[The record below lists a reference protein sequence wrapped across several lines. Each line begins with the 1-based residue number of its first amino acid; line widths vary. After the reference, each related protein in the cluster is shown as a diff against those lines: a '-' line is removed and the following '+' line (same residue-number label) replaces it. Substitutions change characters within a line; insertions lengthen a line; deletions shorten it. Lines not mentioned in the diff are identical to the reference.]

1 MLHRLIRFIQDITGY
16 MQQRRS
22 LEPEYPF
29 SKLFKKFQNILASN
43 NEALELIAD
52 MGDKLGGDY
61 VFDKQYI
68 LSTYEQLKNHV
79 FRLVL
84 DLNTL
89 SPGKYVRLF
98 EVFEDINDT
107 IQQELSGK
115 WVLPQGDFAIL
126 YPALSQDMYELV
138 GSKNANLADICNI
151 LDLPTPDGFAITT
164 SAFRAYLERNGLCDY
179 LVQAMSLWD
188 PDDEKACEEIAS
200 EIQAHFL
207 SGSFPPEMTRQV
219 ETAVDALQR
228 SNPGK
233 MLCFAVRSSA
243 WGEDSIHSFAGQYQS
258 FLNVPV
264 HQLLD
269 SYRKVLASAYAPGV
283 LAYRHEKGFQVQE
296 LAMSA
301 GCQLMVNAAVSG
313 VIYTLDALSGETDT
327 LLITAAWGLGAPVVD
342 GSVLT
347 DRFKVSRT
355 PPHAIGNVALAQKST
370 MMLPEAAGGTK
381 TVPVPDSR
389 QHEPCLTQDQVQK
402 LAEMALLIERY
413 FKRPQDIEWAIDT
426 EGKIVILQARPLHIR
441 TQPGCTADHVA
452 KAMSDHAILLNNQ
465 GIVVQRGVVAGK
477 VFVVR
482 NEDDLLNTPTG
493 AILVARH
500 TSPRLARVMRRIQ
513 GILTDVGSP
522 MGHMATI
529 AREFRVPTIVN
540 TTVATRIL
548 KTGDSITLDAS
559 QNIVYSGLIPELCYD
574 EITSEDVF
582 EESYEYRLLRRIL
595 RNVSPLNL
603 IDPHDQNFRPS
614 GCQTVHDIIR
624 FVHEKAVQQLIHLGD
639 TRTAQADATSKRL
652 KCAIPL
658 GLTVIDIGGGI
669 QAGNAMARDIS
680 PEDIASTPMKA
691 FLKGLTAPGM
701 WSTEPMSVDFGSFM
715 SSLTRTFSAASE
727 SARYTNRN
735 LAVVSAEYLDL
746 NLRLGYHFNII
757 DAYVSDKPNDNYAYF
772 RFLGGVTDVTRRSR
786 RARFIGEVLERFNFR
801 VDIRGDLVVGR
812 IKKLDRDIMI
822 EKITIIGC
830 LVAYTRQLDVQM
842 NSDDDIHQHVSD
854 FFKGVCVHDIGSENN
869 GFNTG

>member
-1 MLHRLIRFIQDITGY
+1 MLHRLIRFIQSIRGY
-16 MQQRRS
+16 FQQRHS
-22 LEPEYPF
+22 QEPEYPF

-52 MGDKLGGDY
+52 MGDKLSGDY

-68 LSTYEQLKNHV
+68 LSTYEQLKNHI

-89 SPGKYVRLF
+89 SPGKYVHLF
-98 EVFEDINDT
+98 EVFEEINDT
-107 IQQELSGK
+107 IQQALSGK

-126 YPALSQDMYELV
+126 YSALGQDMYELV
-138 GSKNANLADICNI
+138 GSKNANLADIRNI

-164 SAFRAYLERNGLCDY
+164 SAFRAYIERNGLGDY

-188 PDDEKACEEIAS
+188 PDDAAACEEIAS

-219 ETAVDALQR
+219 ETAIDAVR
-228 SNPGK
+228 SRKSGDTP
-233 MLCFAVRSSA
+233 CFAVRSSA

-258 FLNVPV
+258 FLNVPAN
-264 HQLLD
+264 QLLD
-269 SYRKVLASAYAPGV
+269 SYRKVLASAYASGV
-283 LAYRHEKGFQVQE
+283 LAYRHEKGFQIHE

-301 GCQLMVNAAVSG
+301 GCQRMVNAAVSG

-342 GSVLT
+342 GSVQT
-347 DRFKVSRT
+347 DRFKVNRT
-355 PPHAIGNVALAQKST
+355 PPHIIKSVTAARKTT
-370 MMLPEAAGGTK
+370 MMALEAAGGTK
-381 TVPVPDSR
+381 TVPVPDAC
-389 QHEPCLTQDQVQK
+389 QQELCLTPAQVQK
-402 LAEMALLIERY
+402 LAETALLIERY

-426 EGKIVILQARPLHIR
+426 EGEMVVLQARPLYIH
-441 TQPGCTADHVA
+441 TPPGRTADHVA
-452 KAMSDHAILLNNQ
+452 RAMSDHAILLNHQ
-465 GIVVQRGVVAGK
+465 GVVAQRGVVAGK
-477 VFVVR
+477 VFVVTSD
-482 NEDDLLNTPTG
+482 DDLQNVPTG
-493 AILVARH
+493 AILVARY

-513 GILTDVGSP
+513 GVLTDVGSP

-529 AREFRVPTIVN
+529 AREFRVPAIVN
-540 TTVATRIL
+540 TGVATRVL
-548 KTGDSITLDAS
+548 KTGDGITLDAS

-595 RNVSPLNL
+595 RNISPLNL
-603 IDPHDQNFRPS
+603 IDPHDQNFKPS

-624 FVHEKAVQQLIHLGD
+624 FVHEKAVQHLIHLGD
-639 TRTAQADATSKRL
+639 TRTTKADATSKRL
-652 KCAIPL
+652 KFAIPL
-658 GLTVIDIGGGI
+658 GLIVIDIGGGI
-669 QAGNAMARDIS
+669 QAGNVMSRDIT

-727 SARYTNRN
+727 SARYMNRN

-757 DAYVSDKPNDNYAYF
+757 DAYVSEKPNDNYAYF

-801 VDIRGDLVVGR
+801 VEIRGDLVVGR
-812 IKKLDRDIMI
+812 IKKLEKDAMI
-822 EKITIIGC
+822 EKITMIGC

-854 FFKGVCVHDIGSENN
+854 FFKGVCIHDIGSENN
-869 GFNTG
+869 GFNPG